1 MERMER
7 IVCWRSSRWTRWQR
21 DKKRPKAAESGAGE
35 SGSDDP
41 TWTGV
46 EVAEAVEVEEAG
58 LVARKEVQV
67 AQWWW

>member
-1 MERMER
+1 MDA
-7 IVCWRSSRWTRWQR
+7 VAT
-21 DKKRPKAAESGAGE
+21 RPKAAESGAGE